1 MPITLPP
8 ISRRRFVAGSLA
20 ALGAS
25 MLPRTWA
32 FGLDAEKTD
41 PHRVALLS
49 DTHIA
54 ADPATLGRKINMSD
68 QLRQVVS
75 EVLKLSPAPANVLL
89 NGDFAFNTG
98 ESADYASGVKL
109 LKPLRKAGMPIH
121 IGLGN
126 HDNRERFLAALPEE
140 AKRPAPL
147 KDTKHVMVLETP
159 RANWVILDSLD
170 VTNKTPGQLGGDQLA
185 WLAKTLDA
193 AADKVNLVM
202 VHHNPDAP
210 PPPARAT
217 KPDKSKVPGLID
229 AAALLDI
236 LSPRKQA
243 KALIFGHTHRW
254 SHEQRDDGL
263 HLVNLPTTAYV
274 FSPEQPSGWTD
285 ARLEETGA
293 TFELHTLDPKHAWSG
308 QKLNLTWRGK

>member
-20 ALGAS
+20 ALGAG
-25 MLPRTWA
+25 MLPRAWA
-32 FGLDAEKTD
+32 FATD
-41 PHRVALLS
+41 TANADPNRLALLS

-54 ADPATLGRKINMSD
+54 ADPATLGRKINMTD
-68 QLRQVVS
+68 QLRQVVG
-75 EVLKLSPAPANVLL
+75 EVLKLSPPPANVLL
-89 NGDFAFNTG
+89 NGDFAFDTG
-98 ESADYASGVKL
+98 QSADYASGVKL
-109 LKPLRKAGMPIH
+109 LEPLRKAGMPIH

-147 KDTKHVMVLETP
+147 KDTKHVMRLETP
-159 RANWVILDSLD
+159 HANWVILDSLD
-170 VTNKTPGQLGGDQLA
+170 VTKQTPGQLGGDQLA

-193 AADKVNLVM
+193 NADKVNLVM
-202 VHHNPDAP
+202 VHHNPAP
-210 PPPARAT
+210 PPPPGQT
-217 KPDKSKVPGLID
+217 EPDKSKVPGLID
-229 AAALLDI
+229 TAALFDV
-236 LSPRKQA
+236 LSRRKQA

-263 HLVNLPTTAYV
+263 HLINLPTTAYV

-285 ARLEETGA
+285 AQLQDNGA
-293 TFELHTLDPKHAWSG
+293 TFELHTLDAKHAWAG
-308 QKLNLTWRGK
+308 QRLNLTWRGK

>member
-32 FGLDAEKTD
+32 FGLDAEKAD
-41 PHRVALLS
+41 PHRLALLS

-54 ADPATLGRKINMSD
+54 ADLATLGRNINMAD
-68 QLRQVVS
+68 HLRQAVG

-89 NGDFAFNTG
+89 NGDFAFNSG

-109 LKPLRKAGMPIH
+109 LEPLRKAGMPIH

-147 KDTKHVMVLETP
+147 KDTKHVMRLETP
-159 RANWVILDSLD
+159 HANWVILDSLD
-170 VTNKTPGQLGGDQLA
+170 VTKQTPGQLGGDQLA

-193 AADKVNLVM
+193 NADKVNLVM
-202 VHHNPDAP
+202 VHHNPDLPAP
-210 PPPARAT
+210 GQAT
-217 KPDKSKVPGLID
+217 RDKSKPAGIMD
-229 AAALLDI
+229 TAALFDV

-263 HLVNLPTTAYV
+263 HLINLPTTAYV

-285 ARLEETGA
+285 ARLEESGA
-293 TFELHTLDPKHAWSG
+293 TFELHTLDPKHPWSG
-308 QKLNLTWRGK
+308 QKLNLQWRGK

>member
-20 ALGAS
+20 ALGVS
-25 MLPRTWA
+25 VLPRMRA
-32 FGLDAEKTD
+32 FALDAGKAD
-41 PHRVALLS
+41 PNRFALLS

-54 ADPATLGRKINMSD
+54 ADPATLGRKINMTD
-68 QLRQVVS
+68 QLRQVVA

-109 LKPLRKAGMPIH
+109 LEPLRKAGMPIH

-126 HDNRERFLAALPEE
+126 HDNRERFLAAVPDE

-147 KDTKHVMVLETP
+147 KDTKHVMVLQTP
-159 RANWVILDSLD
+159 RANWLILDSLD
-170 VTNKTPGQLGGDQLA
+170 VTNKTPGLLGGDQLA

-193 AADKVNLVM
+193 NTDKVNLVM
-202 VHHNPDAP
+202 VHHNPN
-210 PPPARAT
+210 PPAQT
-217 KPDKSKVPGLID
+217 TTQDKSKLPAGIID
-229 AAALLDI
+229 TAALFDV

-243 KALIFGHTHRW
+243 KALIYGHSHRW
-254 SHEQRDDGL
+254 SHEKRDDGL

-274 FSPEQPSGWTD
+274 FSPEQPSAWTD
-285 ARLEETGA
+285 ARLEENGA
-293 TFELHTLDPKHAWSG
+293 TFELHTLDPKHAWAG
-308 QKLNLTWRGK
+308 QKFELTWRGK

>member
-20 ALGAS
+20 ALAAGV
-25 MLPRTWA
+25 LPRTLTFA
-32 FGLDAEKTD
+32 LDADKAD
-41 PHRVALLS
+41 PNRFALLS

-54 ADPATLGRKINMSD
+54 ADPATLGRKINMTD
-68 QLRQVVS
+68 QLRQVVG

-126 HDNRERFLAALPEE
+126 HDNRQRFLAALPDE

-147 KDTKHVMVLETP
+147 QDTKHVMVLETP
-159 RANWVILDSLD
+159 RATWVMLDSLNM
-170 VTNKTPGQLGGDQLA
+170 TNKTPGLLGGDQLA

-193 AADKVNLVM
+193 NADKVNIVM
-202 VHHNPDAP
+202 VHHNPDLPAP
-210 PPPARAT
+210 GGAAN
-217 KPDKSKVPGLID
+217 DKSKAAGLID
-229 AAALLDI
+229 TAALFDV
-236 LSPRKQA
+236 LSPRKQV
-243 KALIFGHTHRW
+243 KALVFGHSHRW
-254 SHEQRDDGL
+254 SHEKRDDGL
-263 HLVNLPTTAYV
+263 HLINLPTTAYV
-274 FSPEQPSGWTD
+274 FSPEQPSAWTD
-285 ARLEETGA
+285 ARLEEDGA

-308 QKLNLTWRGK
+308 QTLKLNWRGK

>member
-25 MLPRTWA
+25 VLPRTWA
-32 FGLDAEKTD
+32 FGLDTD
-41 PHRVALLS
+41 KSDPNRLALLS

-54 ADPATLGRKINMSD
+54 ADPATLGRKINMTD

-98 ESADYASGVKL
+98 ESADYASGMKL
-109 LKPLRKAGMPIH
+109 LEPLRKAGMPIH
-121 IGLGN
+121 IELGN
-126 HDNRERFLAALPEE
+126 HDHRERFLDALPDE
-140 AKRPAPL
+140 ANRLAPL
-147 KDTKHVMVLETP
+147 KDVKHVMVLETP
-159 RANWVILDSLD
+159 HANWVMLDSLD
-170 VTNKTPGQLGGDQLA
+170 ATNKTPGLLGSSQLA

-202 VHHNPDAP
+202 VHHNPDLPAP
-210 PPPARAT
+210 GQAT
-217 KPDKSKVPGLID
+217 REKSKAPGLID
-229 AAALLDI
+229 TAELLDV

-243 KALIFGHTHRW
+243 KALIFGHSHRW
-254 SHEQRDDGL
+254 SHEKRGDGL
-263 HLVNLPTTAYV
+263 HLINLPTTAYV

-285 ARLEETGA
+285 ARLEENGA
-293 TFELHTLDPKHAWSG
+293 TFELHTLDPKHAWAG
-308 QKLNLTWRGK
+308 QKLKLDWRGK